1 MQFAHDAQRTLKTD
15 IGCTGIGLHSGS
27 KVSLKIRPADINTGI
42 RFLRTDVADGT
53 GLIVAQWDKV
63 TDTRLCTLLSNDHG
77 VTIGTVEHILSA
89 LRGCEIDNALVEVD
103 GPEVPIM
110 DGSAEPFVF
119 LIDCAG
125 TVSQAASRQAIRVLR
140 PVEVKDGDKSARLTP
155 AGISSFSF
163 MIDFS
168 SPAISRQEGSI
179 QLINGAYRHDVARA
193 RTFGFAKEAERLRA
207 SGLARGASLENA
219 IVLRDDR
226 VLNAGGLR
234 FSDEFVRH
242 KLLDAVGDLYLAGA
256 PILGHYHGHKAGH
269 KMNNDLLRALLTDDS
284 AWCYDTV
291 GEPEAA
297 IA

>member
-163 MIDFS
+163 MIDFP